1 MQYLFFLYFR
11 SVFVFF
17 VKKWLINHKWRWHLQ
32 AIRLALLLMTI
43 LAIITP
49 YVDSI
54 ITIAGLAFFASL
66 QVGIFKR
73 VRGVNYAS
81 FMMTGNITNTSLTVA
96 RAIDESDP
104 KVLKQASYTIIII
117 FTFMVGVAA
126 STWFAQYLHEYSLY
140 TTLLPLFILNY
151 FLFIEAKEKRN

>member
-1 MQYLFFLYFR
+1 M
-11 SVFVFF
+11 
-17 VKKWLINHKWRWHLQ
+17 Q
-32 AIRLALLLMTI
+32 AIRLALSLDDYSCRLLH
-43 LAIITP
+43 L
-49 YVDSI
+49 YVDST

-81 FMMTGNITNTSLTVA
+81 FMMTGNITNTSLTIA
-96 RAIDESDP
+96 RAIDEGDA
-104 KVLKQASYTIIII
+104 KVLKQASYTTIII

-140 TTLLPLFILNY
+140 TTLLPLLVLNY
-151 FLFIEAKEKRN
+151 LFIEGKRKRN